1 MTVVKN
7 IVRGVSLPIQHSVL
21 AQLGSNVNFFNTR
34 VFWDN
39 TETDPVVDK
48 DSELTNYFKQVKMV
62 ALNSAGQEVHTFATW
77 NSPLVVGATDGS
89 LGQAMAK
96 LPKLYVKIEYDANGY
111 IEAYTL
117 RSTPATGFT
126 LHECFW
132 DYDLMDGSK
141 GRDYI
146 YVGSYE
152 GDIADGKLHSRS
164 GVVSTGGETMGTF
177 RTAAQATFT
186 DGNGHLLDFYTQEL
200 IQLLF
205 YAYYGTRDSQTALP
219 GYTERSAYNEA
230 DFRNNGR
237 TDILTTINGSVDA
250 QTGVGELDADL
261 AEGWRDEGRGT
272 AIANRFL
279 FIENIFGGKWKF
291 LDGCS
296 FDGRLEQKKT
306 AFVHP
311 DPRVFTSVDAD
322 ILTNYIDLN
331 VDLLSA
337 DTTSWIGGV
346 GRGFIPLAA
355 LGADS
360 AKYYCDL
367 FYSYLSDAAARNHL
381 RSVLAGGRLYNG
393 SVAGLAARS
402 SVYSLAHAYSYS
414 GCRLMYKPNL

>member
-1 MTVVKN
+1 MGLLLGIGNHISKN
-7 IVRGVSLPIQHSVL
+7 TR
-21 AQLGSNVNFFNTR
+21 LGSKLNYFNTR

-62 ALNSAGQEVHTFATW
+62 ALNAAGQEVHTFATW

-89 LGQAMAK
+89 LGQVMAK

-152 GDIADGKLHSRS
+152 GYSDGSKLNSIS
-164 GVVSTGGETMGTF
+164 GVVSTGSLRMNQF
-177 RTAAQATFT
+177 RDLAEATFT
-186 DGNGHLLDFYTQEL
+186 DGNGHQLDFYTQEL

-205 YAYYGTRDSQTALP
+205 YAYYGTRDSQTILP
-219 GYTERSAYNEA
+219 GYTERAAYNAA

-237 TDILTTINGSVDA
+237 TDILTTVNGYVNA
-250 QTGVGELDADL
+250 QTEAGELDADL
-261 AEGWRDEGRGT
+261 AAGWRTDGRGT

-279 FIENIFGGKWKF
+279 FIENIFGAKWKF

-296 FDGRLEQKKT
+296 FDGRVGAKKT

-331 VDLLSA
+331 IDVLTA
-337 DTTSWIGGV
+337 DTTNWIGGV

-355 LGADS
+355 LEANS
-360 AKYYCDL
+360 AKYYCDV
-367 FYSYLSDAAARNHL
+367 FYSYLSDAAANNFL
-381 RSVLAGGRLYNG
+381 RSVLAGGYLASG
-393 SVAGLAARS
+393 SNAGLAARRS
-402 SVYSLAHAYSYS
+402 TNSLADSHSYYGS
-414 GCRLMYKPNL
+414 RLCYKKI

>member
-1 MTVVKN
+1 MKPLGLGLGLGLVK
-7 IVRGVSLPIQHSVL
+7 Q
-21 AQLGSNVNFFNTR
+21 GSKLNQFNTR

-39 TETDPVVDK
+39 TEPDPTVDTDG
-48 DSELTNYFKQVKMV
+48 SMLNYFRQIKQVG
-62 ALNSAGQEVHTFATW
+62 LNDAGQEIHTFATW
-77 NSPLVVGATDGS
+77 NNPITTGATDGS
-89 LGQAMAK
+89 LGQVMVK

-117 RSTPATGFT
+117 RSTPAAGFQ

-146 YVGSYE
+146 YIGSYE
-152 GDIADGKLHSRS
+152 GDSANGKLNSRS
-164 GVVSTGGETMGTF
+164 GVVSTGSLRMDRF
-177 RTAAQATFT
+177 RDLAKATFT

-219 GYTERSAYNEA
+219 GYTERSAYNVA

-237 TDILTTINGSVDA
+237 TDILTTVNGYVNA
-250 QTGVGELDADL
+250 QIEAGELDADL
-261 AEGWRDEGRGT
+261 AAGWRSEGRGT

-279 FIENIFGGKWKF
+279 FIENIFGAKWKF

-296 FDGRLEQKKT
+296 FDGRIGAKKT
-306 AFVHP
+306 AWVHP

-322 ILTNYIDLN
+322 VLTNYIDLN
-331 VDLLSA
+331 VDLLSVN
-337 DTTSWIGGV
+337 TTSWIGGV

-367 FYSYLSDAAARNHL
+367 FYSYLSDTANQNYL
-381 RSVLAGGRLYNG
+381 RSVLAGGILHTG
-393 SVAGLAARS
+393 SAAGLAARYS
-402 SVYSLAHAYSYS
+402 SHSLAIAAAYLGS
-414 GCRLMYKPNL
+414 RLCYKKI